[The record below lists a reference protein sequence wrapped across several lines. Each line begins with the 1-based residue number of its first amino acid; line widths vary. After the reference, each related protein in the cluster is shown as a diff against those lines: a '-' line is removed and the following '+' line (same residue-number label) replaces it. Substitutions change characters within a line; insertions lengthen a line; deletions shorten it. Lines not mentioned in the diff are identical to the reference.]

1 MGDRVVGV
9 LLLAA
14 TGQAGSLSIDGDGS
28 SGQKDQAFLTRS
40 CLTKLEGCLTVRH
53 WLLDLANRCLGH
65 GGASRFSKCS

>member
-14 TGQAGSLSIDGDGS
+14 TGQAGSLAIGGDGS
-28 SGQKDQAFLTRS
+28 SGQKDQAFLILS

-65 GGASRFSKCS
+65 GGACEYKFQ